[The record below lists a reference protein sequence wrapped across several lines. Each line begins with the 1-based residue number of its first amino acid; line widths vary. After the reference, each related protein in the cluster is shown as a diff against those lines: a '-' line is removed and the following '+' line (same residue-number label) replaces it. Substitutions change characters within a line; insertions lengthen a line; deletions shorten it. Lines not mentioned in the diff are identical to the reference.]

1 MNLEEDDADLE
12 VNPIFEGEIVEA
24 TRHVPAELD
33 EEFLEKYFGE
43 EVTTEEEAKEKI
55 LENLKEQY
63 DAQADQLLH
72 HSVRERVMDQ
82 TEIALPDEFMKR
94 WFLNDA
100 RDREQE
106 ISEEEMD
113 THYENTLKDRSE
125 EHTSELQ
132 SRGHLVC

>member
-1 MNLEEDDADLE
+1 MN
-12 VNPIFEGEIVEA
+12 
-24 TRHVPAELD
+24 
-33 EEFLEKYFGE
+33 
-43 EVTTEEEAKEKI
+43 TEEEEKNKI
-55 LENLKEQY
+55 LENLKDQY

-106 ISEEEMD
+106 ISEEERD
-113 THYENTLKDRSE
+113 THYENTLKDGLKGQLIMEECAKNYESKVESE
-125 EHTSELQ
+125 EIVERVQ
-132 SRGHLVC
+132 NQI